1 MILQSLVD
9 YYDRSDDV
17 APAGWERK
25 RIPFF
30 IEISSEGEFLQLTP
44 MKFGPR
50 ATDVPA
56 QLVPTSEIR
65 SGIKSYEKPNL
76 LWDHIGFVI
85 GHPKSEELKDIATA
99 EKQLAHFRNR
109 IGDLAR
115 QVPHSLGVQAVERFY
130 VRQEYLRV
138 RGDPCWKDC
147 LSIPGCNVTFR
158 LAGDVSIVVQDE
170 SIRALLAEQ
179 GADEVGGVKGI
190 CLVTGDLEAIAILH
204 PKISNV
210 ADKPTA
216 LAAVNDQS
224 LPALASYGKHQGE
237 NFPVGTVSAFKYATA
252 LNHLLR
258 PNSPQKISVGD
269 ATAIFWSTNIDEDF
283 TEAWLA
289 DLVSGGNPDAHTQ
302 QVKSLFESVR
312 VGAFDGARGENKF
325 FVLGLAPNSARIV
338 IRFWHAAPLREIAS
352 EIAQWFRDIEVVGS
366 SDRGEYPG
374 IYRLLSSI
382 CMATRERPQGD
393 ISKLPSLVVG
403 QTFRAAFTGSPLPV
417 LLLQSVLT
425 RIRSDQAKKDESG
438 NPVRHVSPARVAVL
452 KAYLN
457 RYRRTQVSK
466 QKEITVSLDKT
477 NSEPSYLWGRMFAVY
492 ERMQEQGAERE
503 LNRTI
508 RDAYFGSAMATP
520 RSVYGRLAKL
530 NQIHL
535 RELKRARPGVGEY
548 FDRLLLEIS
557 GKMSSS
563 AAIAFPAQSTP
574 EQQASFAI
582 GYYHQRQ
589 DFFTKRESAE
599 AESTEQTETAH

>member
-17 APAGWERK
+17 APSGWERK

-30 IEISSEGEFLQLTP
+30 IEISLEGEFLQLTP

-65 SGIKSYEKPNL
+65 AGIKSYEKPNL

-85 GHPKSEELKDIATA
+85 GHPKSDELKDIANA
-99 EKQLAHFRNR
+99 EKQLEHFRR
-109 IGDLAR
+109 RVGDLAK
-115 QVPHSLGVQAVERFY
+115 QAPHSPGVQAVDRFY
-130 VRQEYLRV
+130 ARQEYLRV
-138 RGDPCWKDC
+138 REDSCWKDC
-147 LSIPGCNVTFR
+147 VAIPGCNVTFR
-158 LAGDVSIVVQDE
+158 LAGKISIIVQDQ
-170 SIRALLAEQ
+170 SIRSLLAEQ
-179 GADEVGGVKGI
+179 GVDEAGDAKGI
-190 CLVTGDLEAIAILH
+190 CLVTGNLETIATLH

-237 NFPVGTVSAFKYATA
+237 NFPVSTAAAFKYATA

-269 ATAIFWSTNIDEDF
+269 ATAIFWSANNDEDYS
-283 TEAWLA
+283 EAWLA
-289 DLVSGGNPDAHTQ
+289 DLVSGGNPDAHAQ
-302 QVKSLFESVR
+302 QVKALFESVR

-338 IRFWHAAPLREIAS
+338 IRFWHAAPLREIAK
-352 EIAQWFRDIEVVGS
+352 EVARWFHDIEVCGS
-366 SDRGEYPG
+366 SERGEYPG

-393 ISKLPSLVVG
+393 ISKLPSLVIW

-417 LLLQSVLT
+417 LLLQSALI
-425 RIRSDQAKKDESG
+425 RIRSDQAKKDDAG
-438 NPVRHVSPARVAVL
+438 KPVRHVSPARVAIL

-457 RYRRTQVSK
+457 RHQRAQLSK

-477 NSEPSYLWGRMFAVY
+477 NSEPPYLWGRMFAVY

-520 RSVYGRLAKL
+520 RSVYNRLAKL

-535 RELKRARPGVGEY
+535 RELKRSRPGAGEY

-589 DFFTKRESAE
+589 DFFTKRDSAE
-599 AESTEQTETAH
+599 TESTTQTETAH